1 MQFIS
6 LNHYETLKVKYVHHT
21 LVIFTLPKV
30 MSLYNHYVTMFYI
43 FVEKIKKLKKQDV
56 DH

>member
-1 MQFIS
+1 VQFIS